1 MIIYFLRHGK
11 AEVFGDDFSRELTTQ
26 GKIELNNKYKEFSK
40 SLPKDKKIKIYSSP
54 LKRACQSA
62 EILSEILKTDFTINE
77 EVLNYNIR
85 DFIEGFERDKINII
99 ISHEPFISTWIRDF
113 CKVDVIVSRGSI
125 HKIEVDKNLQGKLL
139 GLY

>member
-26 GKIELNNKYKEFSK
+26 GKIELYNKYKEFSK
-40 SLPKDKKIKIYSSP
+40 SLPKDKKIKI
-54 LKRACQSA
+54 
-62 EILSEILKTDFTINE
+62 LSEILKTDFTINN

-125 HKIEVDKNLQGKLL
+125 HELQLDENLQGKLL
-139 GLY
+139 GEF